1 MKCMKR
7 MNRVVVG
14 VDLDDGTRRTIE
26 RARARADAGLF
37 VRRSTFVRGRH
48 VRARDG
54 VDVGEDGDVDVS
66 TSTSASAWE

>member
-1 MKCMKR
+1 MKR

-54 VDVGEDGDVDVS
+54 VDVGEDVDVDVS
-66 TSTSASAWE
+66 TSTSASASAWE